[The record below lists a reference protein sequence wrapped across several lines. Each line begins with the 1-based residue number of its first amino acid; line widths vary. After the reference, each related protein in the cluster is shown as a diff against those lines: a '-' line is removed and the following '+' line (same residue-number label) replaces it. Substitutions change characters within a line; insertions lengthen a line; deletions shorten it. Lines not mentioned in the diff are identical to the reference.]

1 MAGYKQRARQL
12 KHDAFRDTTVGL
24 FERLGDRL
32 EGKGR
37 TILYAL
43 GAIVLFGL
51 LLGAWSWWSQR
62 RDNQAQRALGEAIR
76 IAQAPVGAEA
86 AAVTVGPKF
95 SSKRERAERAVEAFQ
110 KVAAQYG
117 NPYRD
122 KARYLAAVTLLE
134 MDRARGISE
143 LEALAKGASPDV
155 AAWAKFALAQ
165 ARAANG
171 ELDAALALY
180 RELASA
186 RDSAVPLDDV
196 KLRMAEA
203 LIKQGKRQEAVDLLF
218 NLVETARTRL
228 DSEGKP
234 TPDTATVRQAA
245 ELLQRLDQARYAK
258 LPPEPAPNLSPL
270 ANLPF

>member
-43 GAIVLFGL
+43 GGLILAGL
-51 LLGAWSWWSQR
+51 LVGAWSWWSGR
-62 RDNQAQRALGEAIR
+62 RASQAQRALGEAIR

-86 AAVTVGPKF
+86 AAVPSGPKF

-134 MDRARGISE
+134 TDRARGISE
-143 LEALAKGASPDV
+143 LEALTKDGSADV

-165 ARAANG
+165 AREANG

-186 RDSAVPLDDV
+186 RDPVVPIDDV
-196 KLRMAEA
+196 KLRMAEV
-203 LIKQGKRQEAVDLLF
+203 LNKQGKRQEAVDLLF
-218 NLVETARTRL
+218 NLIETARNRL
-228 DSEGKP
+228 NSEGKP
-234 TPDTATVRQAA
+234 APDTRTVRQAA
-245 ELLQRLDQARYAK
+245 ELLQRLDQARYAQ
-258 LPPEPAPNLSPL
+258 LPPEPAVNSSPF